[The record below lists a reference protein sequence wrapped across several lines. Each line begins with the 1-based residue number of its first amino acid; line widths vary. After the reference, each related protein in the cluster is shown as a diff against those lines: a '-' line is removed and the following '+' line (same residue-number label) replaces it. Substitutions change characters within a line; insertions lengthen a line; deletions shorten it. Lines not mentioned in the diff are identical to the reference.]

1 MRVMLNRSYYLLY
14 GVVLLGLTSLV
25 VILELIDLPLK
36 NAIIKE
42 GGIVESLSAIGYFV
56 CIILLVCQG
65 WKKEE
70 RQSYWYTNLLLLILG
85 LREFDFHCRFTTMGI
100 TKTKFYVS
108 PDVPVMEKIIGAGV
122 TFLFLYLIIYLIK
135 KHFKDM
141 LSAIKQMEPYA
152 IGICFGILFMCLSK
166 TLDALGSNLASIGVI
181 IGYEL
186 ELIAISV
193 EEILELGIPLMFIIA
208 IMTRFRKS

>member
-1 MRVMLNRSYYLLY
+1 MLNRSYYLLY
-14 GVVLLGLTSLV
+14 GVVLLVLTTLI

-70 RQSYWYTNLLLLILG
+70 RQSYWHANLFLLFLG

-100 TKTKFYVS
+100 TKTKFYLS
-108 PDVPVMEKIIGAGV
+108 PDASVVEKIIGAI
-122 TFLFLYLIIYLIK
+122 FILLFLYLIIYLIK

-141 LSAIKQMEPYA
+141 FSAIKQMKPHA

-166 TLDALGSNLASIGVI
+166 TLDGLGRNLASIGVI
-181 IGYEL
+181 IGNEL
-186 ELIAISV
+186 KLIIVSI
-193 EEILELGIPLMFIIA
+193 EEVMELGIPLMFIIA
-208 IMTRFRKS
+208 IMTRFRRS